1 MTDTETLPPAP
12 STTPPLKSNDTE
24 TPNPWPF
31 VALHASALLAIW
43 TGFDAGDLWLALGLY
58 MVRMFGVTAG
68 YHRYFA
74 HKSFKTG
81 RVFQFVLAFIAQ
93 LSAQRGVLWW
103 AAHHRSHHRHS
114 DTERD
119 IHSPVRGSF
128 WHAHFGWILE
138 EKNHATD
145 FDAIKDFAKYPELV
159 WLDRN
164 PYFPPV
170 ALGIVVFALAG
181 WSGLVVGY
189 VWSLI
194 ACYHATFCINSLA
207 HVHGRQRF
215 VTGDHSRNNWMLAI
229 ATMGEGWHNNHHAF
243 PNAARQGFKWW
254 EFDLTF
260 AILRVLSWAGIVR
273 ELRAPPRE
281 MVKGFQIPG
290 PALMERAAQQLLQ
303 DFADRLARAR
313 EGWRMPTA
321 EELRKIAAKR
331 MPKNPHLDAIIER
344 ASAMAQEWMPQWS
357 LARA

>member
-1 MTDTETLPPAP
+1 
-12 STTPPLKSNDTE
+12 
-24 TPNPWPF
+24 
-31 VALHASALLAIW
+31 VAALGAVF
-43 TGFDAGDLWLALGLY
+43 TGVQAGDLWLALGLY
-58 MVRMFGVTAG
+58 GLRMFGVTAG

-74 HKSFKTG
+74 HKSFRTG

-103 AAHHRSHHRHS
+103 AAHHRAHHRHS
-114 DTERD
+114 DTD
-119 IHSPVRGSF
+119 QDLHSPVRSSF
-128 WHAHFGWILE
+128 WHAHFGWIIE
-138 EKNHATD
+138 EKNHPTN
-145 FDAIKDFAKYPELV
+145 FEGIRDFAKYPELV

-164 PYFPPV
+164 PYVPPV
-170 ALGIVVFALAG
+170 ALGVLVFALGG
-181 WSGLVVGY
+181 WSALIVGY

-260 AILRVLSWAGIVR
+260 AILRALSLVGLVR
-273 ELRAPPRE
+273 DLRQPPRE
-281 MVKGFQIPG
+281 MVDGFHIPG
-290 PALMERAAQQLLQ
+290 PALMERAAQQLLH

-313 EGWRMPTA
+313 EGWRPPTL
-321 EELRKIAAKR
+321 EELRRIAVKR
-331 MPKNPHLDAIIER
+331 MPKNPHLDAVIER
-344 ASAMAQEWMPQWS
+344 AVALAADFMPAWGP
-357 LARA
+357 ARA